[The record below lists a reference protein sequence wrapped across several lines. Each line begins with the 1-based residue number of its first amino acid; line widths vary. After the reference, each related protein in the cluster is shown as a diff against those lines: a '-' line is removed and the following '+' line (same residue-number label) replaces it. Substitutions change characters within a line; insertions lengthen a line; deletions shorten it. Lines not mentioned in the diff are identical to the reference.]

1 MKNLILTFAIL
12 ACSLICFSQ
21 QEKGTAQISALNVS
35 ATSATIDVASPSIT
49 YYVYE
54 NIGVTLG
61 VANLEDVNIG
71 AKYYV
76 KENNYAFAG
85 YGTNSQT
92 IDIGLGK
99 TYNWGEHV
107 QIEPKLTLS
116 DVLNDSRDLGLSVH
130 LNLVF

>member
-1 MKNLILTFAIL
+1 MRNLILTLAIV
-12 ACSLICFSQ
+12 ACSLIGYSQ
-21 QEKGTAQISALNVS
+21 QEKGTTQISALNISAAAINVS
-35 ATSATIDVASPSIT
+35 SPSIT

-76 KENNYAFAG
+76 KGNSFASAG
-85 YGTNSQT
+85 YGTSSESAN
-92 IDIGLGK
+92 IGLGK
-99 TYNWGEHV
+99 TYGWGEHV
-107 QIEPKLTLS
+107 QIEPILTLS
-116 DVLNDSRDLGLSVH
+116 DILNDSRNLGLSIH

>member
-12 ACSLICFSQ
+12 ACSLIGFAQ
-21 QEKGTAQISALNVS
+21 QEKGTIQISALNVS
-35 ATSATIDVASPSIT
+35 SESAAINVTSPSIT

-61 VANLEDVNIG
+61 VANLEDINIG

-76 KENNYAFAG
+76 KGNNFAFAS
-85 YGTNSQT
+85 YGTNSESA
-92 IDIGLGK
+92 DIGFGK
-99 TYNWGEHV
+99 TFGWGEHV

-116 DVLNDSRDLGLSVH
+116 DVLNDSRDLGLGVH

>member
-12 ACSLICFSQ
+12 ACSLMGFSQ

-35 ATSATIDVASPSIT
+35 SESAVINVSSPSIT

-76 KENNYAFAG
+76 KGNSFASAG
-85 YGTNSQT
+85 YGTSSESAN
-92 IDIGLGK
+92 IGLGK
-99 TYNWGEHV
+99 TYNWGEHI
-107 QIEPKLTLS
+107 QIEPTFTLS
-116 DVLNDSRDLGLSVH
+116 DVLNDSRNLGLSIH

>member
-1 MKNLILTFAIL
+1 MKNLILTLAIV
-12 ACSLICFSQ
+12 ACSIIGYSQ
-21 QEKGTAQISALNVS
+21 QEKGTTQISALNISAAAINVS
-35 ATSATIDVASPSIT
+35 SPSIT

-76 KENNYAFAG
+76 KGNSFASAG
-85 YGTNSQT
+85 YGTSSESAN
-92 IDIGLGK
+92 IGLGK
-99 TYNWGEHV
+99 TYGWGEHV
-107 QIEPKLTLS
+107 QIEPILTLS
-116 DVLNDSRDLGLSVH
+116 DILNDSRNLGLSIH

>member
-12 ACSLICFSQ
+12 ACSLMGFSQ

-35 ATSATIDVASPSIT
+35 SESAVINVSSPSIT

-54 NIGVTLG
+54 NIGVALG

-71 AKYYV
+71 ARYYA
-76 KENNYAFAG
+76 KGNNFAFAN
-85 YGTNSQT
+85 YGTSSQT
-92 IDIGLGK
+92 TDIGFGK
-99 TYNWGEHV
+99 TYGWGDHV

-116 DVLNDSRDLGLSVH
+116 DVLNDSRDLSLSIH

>member
-1 MKNLILTFAIL
+1 MKNFILTFAIL
-12 ACSLICFSQ
+12 VYSLIGFSQ
-21 QEKGTAQISALNVS
+21 QDKGTTQVSALNVTPEAAS
-35 ATSATIDVASPSIT
+35 INIASPSIT
-49 YYVYE
+49 YYVYD
-54 NIGVTLG
+54 NVGFTLG

>member
-1 MKNLILTFAIL
+1 MKNLILTLAIL
-12 ACSLICFSQ
+12 VSTLIGFSQ
-21 QEKGTAQISALNVS
+21 QEKGTAQVSALNVTS
-35 ATSATIDVASPSIT
+35 EAATVNISSPSIT
-49 YYVYE
+49 YYVYD
-54 NIGVTLG
+54 NVGFTLG

-116 DVLNDSRDLGLSVH
+116 DVLNDSRDLSLGVH